1 MNRNFENRKPTK
13 VYAKS
18 KENQMIIKA
27 LNMYGRVP
35 EMWELLKEIERL
47 NNIINELEKYCIDEK
62 EDYSKEIKSQYITDN
77 TRVQYEGEKVCFED
91 ILDRLQELK
100 GSDKE

>member
-27 LNMYGRVP
+27 LNMHGRIP

-47 NNIINELEKYCIDEK
+47 NNIINELEHHLYQEWLEWKDSDCESIYSRAG
-62 EDYSKEIKSQYITDN
+62 EDKAIYDY
-77 TRVQYEGEKVCFED
+77 
-91 ILDRLQELK
+91 LQELK
-100 GSDKE
+100 ESDSNVKD